1 MGGEDDVDPQSIAP
15 IREAGKAYVEALNH
29 GDAKALAALWTAS
42 GVYVDADGRSFN
54 AHALIEQHFSDDTE
68 TENLEKVP
76 VDSDSTIRFVTPDV
90 AVEEGSSRATSA
102 TGEEVVTG
110 GYSAIWV
117 KRNDRWML
125 DSLREWESTSVAKDG
140 PLDALSWIIGDWVG
154 HGEGFVVKA
163 SAHWSENKKFI
174 VRRFSVE
181 QGGEQMHSGTQRIG
195 WDPAAETIRSWVFDS
210 DGGIVEGI
218 WHQEGVA
225 WIIKTAG
232 VLADGSRY
240 SGANFLIFEGND
252 CCVLKSTHVTVNG
265 TAVDNSVV
273 EFRRTHTDQ

>member
-1 MGGEDDVDPQSIAP
+1 VRELTRDRASMRLGGGECGMVYVREVVNLWQPMGPFHRTHRSVHPREGSIELPAKIGSARRIGAMGGEDDVDPQSIAP

-154 HGEGFVVKA
+154 KKCGNFNVKT
-163 SAHWSENKKFI
+163 NKC
-174 VRRFSVE
+174 
-181 QGGEQMHSGTQRIG
+181 GGQS
-195 WDPAAETIRSWVFDS
+195 S
-210 DGGIVEGI
+210 
-218 WHQEGVA
+218 
-225 WIIKTAG
+225 
-232 VLADGSRY
+232 
-240 SGANFLIFEGND
+240 
-252 CCVLKSTHVTVNG
+252 
-265 TAVDNSVV
+265 
-273 EFRRTHTDQ
+273 